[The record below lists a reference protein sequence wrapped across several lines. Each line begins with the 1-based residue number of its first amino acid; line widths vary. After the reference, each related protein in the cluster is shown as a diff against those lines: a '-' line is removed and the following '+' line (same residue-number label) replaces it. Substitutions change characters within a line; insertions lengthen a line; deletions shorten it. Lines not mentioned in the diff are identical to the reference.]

1 MLLFKGKTTLC
12 SKNFVESHSDIPCP
26 HGLWVS
32 PLGHSQTTL
41 TRQQARA
48 KGGLEGAKFQIC
60 YINLSIGEG
69 VTNPQN
75 SVNVVCESSF
85 SSGWKELKLDT
96 RYGIIT

>member
-1 MLLFKGKTTLC
+1 MFKQGIK
-12 SKNFVESHSDIPCP
+12 IY
-26 HGLWVS
+26 LWVTHK
-32 PLGHSQTTL
+32 LDTF

-48 KGGLEGAKFQIC
+48 KGGNEGAKFQIC
-60 YINLSIGEG
+60 YINLSIREG

-96 RYGIIT
+96 RYGIITQWNSIIKLVDSNKEK